1 MDDQPHDPNAPGHDA
16 ATCPIC
22 SGDVPA
28 DEDPLK
34 KVQQTVADEHE
45 QHQQDEAQGNA

>member
-16 ATCPIC
+16 ATCSVC
-22 SGDVPA
+22 SGDAPAA

-34 KVQQTVADEHE
+34 QVQQTVADEHE
-45 QHQQDEAQGNA
+45 QHQQDEASK